1 MKKKLGCRRSWAGL
15 LELWSGATEYPN
27 RMNYKWWSGVEL
39 VEWSDCFGSG
49 VLPKRPIDDPDSK

>member
-39 VEWSDCFGSG
+39 LSRVAVLGVEYSETG
-49 VLPKRPIDDPDSK
+49 P